1 MAKYALMNPGKYHLG
16 VPFSFPPIQNRTYQE
31 EDAIRK
37 ISWKTSVLINRKIY
51 VGNVKIEYKDGKEK
65 TLSDSIFKS
74 KPNQFDTFNLN
85 SRIDVAVGDGEDII
99 RLAGYADRLLQYK
112 QNTLH
117 IINVQKQGEFLE
129 ATHKFKGVS
138 HHNAVC
144 EFDYGIVWCNAH
156 GVYMYDGE
164 MVSELFKITPDP
176 DWVNAE
182 SCSSSTIYPTY

>member
-99 RLAGYADRLLQYK
+99 RLAGYADRLL
-112 QNTLH
+112 
-117 IINVQKQGEFLE
+117 
-129 ATHKFKGVS
+129 
-138 HHNAVC
+138 
-144 EFDYGIVWCNAH
+144 
-156 GVYMYDGE
+156 
-164 MVSELFKITPDP
+164 
-176 DWVNAE
+176 
-182 SCSSSTIYPTY
+182 

>member
-129 ATHKFKGVS
+129 AILF
-138 HHNAVC
+138 AL
-144 EFDYGIVWCNAH
+144 
-156 GVYMYDGE
+156 YD
-164 MVSELFKITPDP
+164 
-176 DWVNAE
+176 
-182 SCSSSTIYPTY
+182 